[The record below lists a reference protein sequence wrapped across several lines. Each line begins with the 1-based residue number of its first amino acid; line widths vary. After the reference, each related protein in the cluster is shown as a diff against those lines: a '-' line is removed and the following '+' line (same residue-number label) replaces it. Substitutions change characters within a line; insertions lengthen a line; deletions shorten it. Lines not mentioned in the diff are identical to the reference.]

1 MAKFLYHV
9 TGEWIVDTPKGF
21 AKADA
26 HVDLESIDNFVI
38 NANFDSDKIKH
49 RKIHAEIANK
59 PTPKNGK
66 LITMAVTS
74 DGKNIVTGR
83 YFPQIF
89 FMIFM
94 NRLWIFK
101 QIYIFP
107 NVINE
112 MKRNEIDT
120 YSAY

>member
-1 MAKFLYHV
+1 
-9 TGEWIVDTPKGF
+9 
-21 AKADA
+21 
-26 HVDLESIDNFVI
+26 
-38 NANFDSDKIKH
+38 
-49 RKIHAEIANK
+49 
-59 PTPKNGK
+59 
-66 LITMAVTS
+66 
-74 DGKNIVTGR
+74 
-83 YFPQIF
+83 
-89 FMIFM
+89 MIFM

>member
-1 MAKFLYHV
+1 MSEWKTEIFSKFQKLNEKEYK
-9 TGEWIVDTPKGF
+9 GEWIVDTAKGF

-38 NANFDSDKIKH
+38 NANFDSDKIKY

-74 DGKNIVTGR
+74 DGKNIVTGSTNYKR
-83 YFPQIF
+83 
-89 FMIFM
+89 
-94 NRLWIFK
+94 RD
-101 QIYIFP
+101 
-107 NVINE
+107 E
-112 MKRNEIDT
+112 MERSWWRVME
-120 YSAY
+120 A